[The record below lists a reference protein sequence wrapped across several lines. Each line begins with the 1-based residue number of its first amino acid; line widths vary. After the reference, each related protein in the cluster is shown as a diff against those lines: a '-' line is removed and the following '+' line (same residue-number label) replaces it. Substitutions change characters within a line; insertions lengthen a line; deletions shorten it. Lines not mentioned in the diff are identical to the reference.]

1 MFALAGL
8 LAATGCMTG
17 QQRAAISAA
26 AHRPAPA
33 NPDLSGVMERY
44 YQGVENERW
53 TLAYGMLSDRAQR
66 EIGRAALEARYA
78 PYTDFDI
85 NARQTSDRT
94 VVATIAAVRRSD
106 RTQHVTIVETA
117 TLAWAGDHWVI
128 DRLRVTR

>member
-53 TLAYGMLSDRAQR
+53 TLVYGMLSDRYRRQL
-66 EIGRAALEARYA
+66 GRSALQERYA

-85 NARQTSDRT
+85 NARQTSNHT
-94 VVATIAAVRRSD
+94 VVATIDAVRRDD
-106 RTQHVTIVETA
+106 RSQHVTIVETA
-117 TLAWAGDHWVI
+117 TLSWDGDHWVI
-128 DRLRVTR
+128 EELRETR